1 MKNIKYRRILDFCGF
16 PCYNEKTR
24 RLTMHTSTISTRGQ
38 TTIPID
44 IQRLLN
50 VKSGDKIQYFLE
62 PDGRVTILPKTL
74 SIKDMKGILPKTG
87 KSVSIEDMNEAI
99 MEEAALRAKK

>member
-1 MKNIKYRRILDFCGF
+1 
-16 PCYNEKTR
+16 
-24 RLTMHTSTISTRGQ
+24 MHTSTISTRGQ

-62 PDGRVTILPKTL
+62 ADGRVTILPKTL
-74 SIKDMKGILPKTG
+74 SIKHLKGILPKTG
-87 KSVSIEDMNEAI
+87 KSVSIEDMDEAI
-99 MEEAALRAKK
+99 IEEAVSRVSK